1 MYQKARYNTCVPKG
15 TQGDNQMQKYFK
27 THLITN
33 FIKKNNWS
41 KTRFCKECKIDL
53 RVYEKIMAQK
63 INFRANMLFRI
74 ARVMGIEAYQLCY

>member
-1 MYQKARYNTCVPKG
+1 
-15 TQGDNQMQKYFK
+15 MQKYFK